1 MVGAHNASP
10 PVLWARGFFAV
21 PSAYC
26 KWSPAVSSG
35 LEHVLSSQR
44 ASLSRR
50 EGRGGSRRGI
60 VHSAQRPLLWF
71 LAPGAK
77 RSVLS
82 SARLCL
88 PRPLPPP
95 PRLPGEGPAGVC
107 KLPCAYSSEVSRPS
121 LPPRELRDCH
131 SLLVY
136 IYGKRI

>member
-1 MVGAHNASP
+1 MVGAHNVSL

-26 KWSPAVSSG
+26 KWSPAVSLG
-35 LEHVLSSQR
+35 LERVLSSQR

-82 SARLCL
+82 SAPLC
-88 PRPLPPP
+88 LPPP

-107 KLPCAYSSEVSRPS
+107 KLPCAYS
-121 LPPRELRDCH
+121 C
-131 SLLVY
+131 LLAP
-136 IYGKRI
+136 